1 MSQVFVKVD
10 AHGNILCNCDGGVR
24 AAQYTSHSA
33 KNPGREFHRCAK
45 SRDNPAQCGFFAW
58 DDEVVKQSLPSS
70 PPSSPMKRS
79 LSNSLLDSP
88 SILKRPRIDDSP
100 QSPARFP
107 SIPTSKKNRIDEIV
121 QALGQDDSDVFAST
135 PHSGIASTSKYTLN
149 PVKQEYEVEDGLAT
163 PPSSLPRRIA
173 REAPPSPSPSR
184 VTPSNLLASITND
197 FSRLAEEIRNLEEHK
212 FSSKATSNLVDKV
225 KAENRTLKET
235 LRKYEK
241 DIEDLK
247 NTVRTLTKVINH
259 DIS

>member
-10 AHGNILCNCDGGVR
+10 AYGNILCNCNGSVR
-24 AAQYTSHSA
+24 AAHYTSHSA

-45 SRDNPAQCGFFAW
+45 SREDSTQCGFFAW
-58 DDEVVKQSLPSS
+58 DDEVVKPSLPSS
-70 PPSSPMKRS
+70 PPSSPMKRNHS
-79 LSNSLLDSP
+79 DSLLDSP

-107 SIPTSKKNRIDEIV
+107 STPTSKKKRLNEIV

-135 PHSGIASTSKYTLN
+135 SHSDFASTSKYTLN
-149 PVKQEYEVEDGLAT
+149 PVRQEHEVEDGLAT

-173 REAPPSPSPSR
+173 RAAPPSLSHSCA
-184 VTPSNLLASITND
+184 TPSDLLVSITND

-212 FSSKATSNLVDKV
+212 SSSKATSNLVDKLET
-225 KAENRTLKET
+225 ENRTLKET
-235 LRKYEK
+235 LRRYEK

-247 NTVRTLTKVINH
+247 NMVRTLTKVINH
-259 DIS
+259 DIG